1 MLIVGLFVMTV
12 GVVLIT
18 RSDLGTPPISAVP
31 YVLSLALPFSYGEVM
46 IAFNALLVVVQWPVL
61 RGRFGVAQWLQLV
74 VGTVFGVFIDVS
86 MVLFTWL
93 DPGAYWQRLVVLL
106 IGCVVLAA
114 GIVLEVRAGL
124 AMNPGEG
131 LVAALALRTRR
142 EFSALKIAFDV
153 SLVILATGLSLAIL
167 HGLVGVREGTV
178 ISALLVGLVIRV
190 ITALLPSHEG

>member
-86 MVLFTWL
+86 MVLLL

>member
-1 MLIVGLFVMTV
+1 V

-18 RSDLGTPPISAVP
+18 RSDLGTPPFSAVP

-86 MVLFTWL
+86 MVLLL

-190 ITALLPSHEG
+190 ITVLLPSHEG

>member
-86 MVLFTWL
+86 MVLLL

-190 ITALLPSHEG
+190 IAALLPSHEG